1 MKKQIA
7 LTFLLCYSNFGD
19 FMERIGIIAEFN
31 PFHNGHKYL
40 IDKVK
45 ELYNDSIIIV
55 VLSSSFM
62 QRGEISILN
71 KWDKT
76 NICLNN
82 NIDLVVEL
90 PFVFATQSADIFAKG
105 AIQILKNLKVDKLVF
120 GSESN
125 NIDNLITIA
134 NTELFNK
141 DFSSLVKINL
151 NNGDNYP
158 TALAKAIKV
167 LNNIEINKPN
177 DLLGLSYIKEIIKQN
192 ANIKPITIQRTND
205 YHDLTK
211 NTTTNIVSASNIR
224 NLLSINEDITP
235 YLEKNNIKYL
245 RKIDDTLL
253 WNLLKYQIINNYN
266 KLDKFQT
273 TDEGIDNRIR
283 KYINKSNS
291 LTRLKENIK
300 TKRYTN
306 NKISRMFIHILTNFT
321 KEEASSNQDITY
333 IRVLGFNNKGKEY
346 LNQIK
351 KELSIP
357 LITNGF
363 IKDNPILEIEYRAS
377 YIYSLLTHDSTL
389 IQKELRNK
397 PIIRE

>member
-1 MKKQIA
+1 
-7 LTFLLCYSNFGD
+7 
-19 FMERIGIIAEFN
+19 MEKIGIIAEFN

-45 ELYNDSIIIV
+45 KLYNDSIIIV

-76 NICLNN
+76 NICLDN

-141 DFSSLVKINL
+141 DFSSLVKVNL

-192 ANIKPITIQRTND
+192 SNIKPITIQRTND

-291 LTRLKENIK
+291 LTKLKENIK

-306 NKISRMFIHILTNFT
+306 NKINRMFIHILTNFT

>member
-1 MKKQIA
+1 
-7 LTFLLCYSNFGD
+7 
-19 FMERIGIIAEFN
+19 MEKIGIIAEFN

-45 ELYNDSIIIV
+45 KLYNDSIIIV

-76 NICLNN
+76 NICLDN

-192 ANIKPITIQRTND
+192 SNIKPITIQRTND

>member
-7 LTFLLCYSNFGD
+7 LTFLLCYSNLGD
-19 FMERIGIIAEFN
+19 FMEKIGIIAEFN

-45 ELYNDSIIIV
+45 KLYNDSIIIV

-76 NICLNN
+76 NICLDN

-211 NTTTNIVSASNIR
+211 NATNNIVSASNIR

-235 YLEKNNIKYL
+235 YLEKDNIKYL

-273 TDEGIDNRIR
+273 TDEGIDSRIR

-306 NKISRMFIHILTNFT
+306 NKINRMFIHILTNFT

-333 IRVLGFNNKGKEY
+333 IRVLGFNNKGREY

>member
-1 MKKQIA
+1 
-7 LTFLLCYSNFGD
+7 
-19 FMERIGIIAEFN
+19 MEKIGIIAEFN

-45 ELYNDSIIIV
+45 KLYNDSIIIV

-76 NICLNN
+76 NICLDN

-105 AIQILKNLKVDKLVF
+105 AIQILKNLKVDKIVF

-192 ANIKPITIQRTND
+192 SNIKPITIQRTND

-291 LTRLKENIK
+291 LTKLKENIK

-306 NKISRMFIHILTNFT
+306 NKINRMFIHILTNFT

>member
-1 MKKQIA
+1 
-7 LTFLLCYSNFGD
+7 
-19 FMERIGIIAEFN
+19 MEKIGIIAEFN

-45 ELYNDSIIIV
+45 KLYNDSIIIV

-76 NICLNN
+76 NICLDN

-192 ANIKPITIQRTND
+192 SNIKPITIQRTND

-291 LTRLKENIK
+291 LTKLKENIK

-306 NKISRMFIHILTNFT
+306 NKINRMFIHILTNFT

>member
-1 MKKQIA
+1 
-7 LTFLLCYSNFGD
+7 
-19 FMERIGIIAEFN
+19 MEKIGIIAEFN

-45 ELYNDSIIIV
+45 KLYNDSIIIV

-76 NICLNN
+76 NICLDN

-177 DLLGLSYIKEIIKQN
+177 DLLGISYIK
-192 ANIKPITIQRTND
+192 
-205 YHDLTK
+205 
-211 NTTTNIVSASNIR
+211 
-224 NLLSINEDITP
+224 
-235 YLEKNNIKYL
+235 
-245 RKIDDTLL
+245 
-253 WNLLKYQIINNYN
+253 
-266 KLDKFQT
+266 
-273 TDEGIDNRIR
+273 
-283 KYINKSNS
+283 
-291 LTRLKENIK
+291 
-300 TKRYTN
+300 
-306 NKISRMFIHILTNFT
+306 
-321 KEEASSNQDITY
+321 
-333 IRVLGFNNKGKEY
+333 
-346 LNQIK
+346 
-351 KELSIP
+351 
-357 LITNGF
+357 
-363 IKDNPILEIEYRAS
+363 
-377 YIYSLLTHDSTL
+377 
-389 IQKELRNK
+389 
-397 PIIRE
+397 

>member
-1 MKKQIA
+1 
-7 LTFLLCYSNFGD
+7 
-19 FMERIGIIAEFN
+19 MEKIGIIAEFN

-45 ELYNDSIIIV
+45 KLYNDSIIIV

-76 NICLNN
+76 NICLDN
-82 NIDLVVEL
+82 NIDLVIEL

-192 ANIKPITIQRTND
+192 SNIKPITIQRTND

-291 LTRLKENIK
+291 LTKLKENIK

-306 NKISRMFIHILTNFT
+306 NKINRMFIHILTNFT

>member
-1 MKKQIA
+1 
-7 LTFLLCYSNFGD
+7 
-19 FMERIGIIAEFN
+19 MEKIGIIAEFN

-40 IDKVK
+40 IYKVK
-45 ELYNDSIIIV
+45 KLYNDSIIIV

-76 NICLNN
+76 NICLDN

-192 ANIKPITIQRTND
+192 SNIKPITIQRTND

-291 LTRLKENIK
+291 LTKLKENIK

-306 NKISRMFIHILTNFT
+306 NKINRMFIHILTNFT

>member
-1 MKKQIA
+1 
-7 LTFLLCYSNFGD
+7 
-19 FMERIGIIAEFN
+19 MERIGIIAEFN

-76 NICLNN
+76 SICLDN

-105 AIQILKNLKVDKLVF
+105 AIQILKKLKVDKLVF

-141 DFSSLVKINL
+141 DFSSLVKTNL

-235 YLEKNNIKYL
+235 YLKKDNIKYL

-253 WNLLKYQIINNYN
+253 WDLLKYQIINNYN

-291 LTRLKENIK
+291 LTKLKENIK

-333 IRVLGFNNKGKEY
+333 IRVLGFNNKGKKY

-351 KELSIP
+351 KELPIP

>member
-1 MKKQIA
+1 
-7 LTFLLCYSNFGD
+7 
-19 FMERIGIIAEFN
+19 MEKIGIIAEFN

-45 ELYNDSIIIV
+45 KLYNDSIIIV

-76 NICLNN
+76 NICLDN

-192 ANIKPITIQRTND
+192 SNIKPITIQRTND

-306 NKISRMFIHILTNFT
+306 NKINRMFIHILTNFT
-321 KEEASSNQDITY
+321 KKEASSNQDITY

>member
-1 MKKQIA
+1 
-7 LTFLLCYSNFGD
+7 
-19 FMERIGIIAEFN
+19 MEKIGIIAEFN

-45 ELYNDSIIIV
+45 KLYNDSIIIV

-76 NICLNN
+76 NICLDN

-192 ANIKPITIQRTND
+192 SNIKPITIQRTND

-306 NKISRMFIHILTNFT
+306 NKINRMFIHILTNFT

>member
-1 MKKQIA
+1 
-7 LTFLLCYSNFGD
+7 
-19 FMERIGIIAEFN
+19 MEKIGIIAEFN

-45 ELYNDSIIIV
+45 KLYNDSIIIV

-76 NICLNN
+76 NICLDN

-192 ANIKPITIQRTND
+192 SNIKPITIQRTND

-306 NKISRMFIHILTNFT
+306 NKINRMFIHILTNFT
-321 KEEASSNQDITY
+321 KEEASSNQNITY

>member
-1 MKKQIA
+1 
-7 LTFLLCYSNFGD
+7 
-19 FMERIGIIAEFN
+19 MEKIGIIAEFN

-45 ELYNDSIIIV
+45 KLYNDSIIIV

-76 NICLNN
+76 NICLDN

-158 TALAKAIKV
+158 TALAKAVKV

-192 ANIKPITIQRTND
+192 SNIKPITIQRTND

-306 NKISRMFIHILTNFT
+306 NKINRMFIHILTNFT

>member
-1 MKKQIA
+1 
-7 LTFLLCYSNFGD
+7 
-19 FMERIGIIAEFN
+19 MEKIGIIAEFN

-45 ELYNDSIIIV
+45 KLYNDSIIIV

-76 NICLNN
+76 NICLDN

-192 ANIKPITIQRTND
+192 SNIKPITIQRTND

-291 LTRLKENIK
+291 LTKLKENIK

-306 NKISRMFIHILTNFT
+306 NKINRMFIHILTNFT

-377 YIYSLLTHDSTL
+377 YVYSLLTHDSTL